1 MKNIDK
7 DISSFNRL
15 LEIMNRLRN
24 ECPWD
29 KQQTMESLRHLTI
42 EETYELSEAIL
53 SKEINEIK
61 NELGD
66 LLLHI
71 VFYSKIASEKK
82 HFDINDVINGICD
95 KLIHRHPHIYSD
107 VKLDNIEEVKKNWE
121 IIKKNEHNRGA
132 LSGVPKSLPSLIKA
146 MRIQEKASG
155 MGFKWDNKID
165 VLDKVIEEIREFNL
179 ELSKS
184 NLDLMED
191 EFGDILFSLVN
202 YATYNKINP
211 VKALEKTN
219 IKFINRFNY
228 IEKIAEKLNISIS
241 KMTSTELKKHWDDA
255 KIF

>member
-53 SKEINEIK
+53 SNEINEIK

-165 VLDKVIEEIREFNL
+165 VLDKVIEEIREFKL

-228 IEKIAEKLNISIS
+228 IEKIAEKSNKSIS

>member
-1 MKNIDK
+1 MKNIHK
-7 DISSFNRL
+7 DTSSFNRL

-29 KQQTMESLRHLTI
+29 KEQTMESLRHLTI

-53 SKEINEIK
+53 SNEINEIK

-71 VFYSKIASEKK
+71 VFYSKIANEKK
-82 HFDINDVINGICD
+82 HFDINDVINGICE

-121 IIKKNEHNRGA
+121 IIKKNEHNKGA

-146 MRIQEKASG
+146 MRIQEKATG
-155 MGFKWDNKID
+155 MGFKWDNKHD
-165 VLDKVIEEIREFNL
+165 VLDKVIEEIREFKL

-228 IEKIAEKLNISIS
+228 IEKIAEKLNKSIS
-241 KMTSTELKKHWDDA
+241 NMTSNELKKHWDDA

>member
-1 MKNIDK
+1 VKNIDK

-165 VLDKVIEEIREFNL
+165 VLDKVIEEIREFKL

-228 IEKIAEKLNISIS
+228 IEKIAEKLNKSIS
-241 KMTSTELKKHWDDA
+241 NMTSNELKKHWDDA

>member
-7 DISSFNRL
+7 DTSSFNRL

-165 VLDKVIEEIREFNL
+165 VLDKVIEEIREFKL

-228 IEKIAEKLNISIS
+228 IEKIAEKLNKSIS
-241 KMTSTELKKHWDDA
+241 NMTSNELKKHWDDA

>member
-7 DISSFNRL
+7 DTSSFNRL

-53 SKEINEIK
+53 SNEINEIK

-165 VLDKVIEEIREFNL
+165 VLDKVIEEIREFKL

-228 IEKIAEKLNISIS
+228 IEKIADKLNKPISE
-241 KMTSTELKKHWDDA
+241 MTSIELKNHWDDA

>member
-1 MKNIDK
+1 MKNK

-29 KQQTMESLRHLTI
+29 KEQTMESLRHLTI

-53 SKEINEIK
+53 SNEINEIK

-71 VFYSKIASEKK
+71 VFYSKIASENK

-95 KLIHRHPHIYSD
+95 KLIHRHPHIYKD
-107 VKLDNIEEVKKNWE
+107 VKLNSIEDVKKNWE
-121 IIKKNEHNRGA
+121 IIKKNEQNRGA

-165 VLDKVIEEIREFNL
+165 VLDKVIEEIREFKL
-179 ELSKS
+179 EVSKS

-228 IEKIAEKLNISIS
+228 IEKIAEKLNKTIS

>member
-1 MKNIDK
+1 
-7 DISSFNRL
+7 
-15 LEIMNRLRN
+15 MNRLRN

>member
-1 MKNIDK
+1 MKNINK
-7 DISSFNRL
+7 DTSSFNRL

-29 KQQTMESLRHLTI
+29 KEQTMESLRHLTI

-53 SKEINEIK
+53 SNEINEIK

-71 VFYSKIASEKK
+71 VFYSKIANEKK
-82 HFDINDVINGICD
+82 HFDINDVINGICE

-121 IIKKNEHNRGA
+121 IIKKNEHNKGA

-146 MRIQEKASG
+146 MRIQEKATG
-155 MGFKWDNKID
+155 MGFKWDNKHD
-165 VLDKVIEEIREFNL
+165 VLDKVIEEIREFKL

-228 IEKIAEKLNISIS
+228 IEKIADKLNKPISE
-241 KMTSTELKKHWDDA
+241 MTSIELKNHWDDA

>member
-1 MKNIDK
+1 MKNNLK
-7 DISSFNRL
+7 QFERL
-15 LEIMNRLRN
+15 LIIMDDLR
-24 ECPWD
+24 EKCPWD
-29 KQQTMESLRHLTI
+29 KKQTLESLRHLTI

-121 IIKKNEHNRGA
+121 IIKKNEHNKGA

-155 MGFKWDNKID
+155 MGFKWDNNADI
-165 VLDKVIEEIREFNL
+165 LDKVIEEISEFKL

-184 NLDLMED
+184 NLDLMEE
-191 EFGDILFSLVN
+191 EFGDILFSLIN
-202 YATYNKINP
+202 YASYNKINP
-211 VKALEKTN
+211 AKALEKTN

-228 IEKIAEKLNISIS
+228 LEKIADKLEKPISE
-241 KMTSTELKKHWDDA
+241 MTSSELKKHWNDA
-255 KIF
+255 KVF

>member
-7 DISSFNRL
+7 DISSFDRL

-53 SKEINEIK
+53 SNEINEIK

-165 VLDKVIEEIREFNL
+165 VLDKVIEEIREFKL

-228 IEKIAEKLNISIS
+228 IEKIAEKLNKSIS

>member
-29 KQQTMESLRHLTI
+29 KQQTIESLRHLTI

-53 SKEINEIK
+53 SNEINEIK

-121 IIKKNEHNRGA
+121 IIKKNEHNKGA

-155 MGFKWDNKID
+155 MGFKWDNKHD
-165 VLDKVIEEIREFNL
+165 VLDKVIEEIREFKL

-228 IEKIAEKLNISIS
+228 IEKIADKLNKPIS
-241 KMTSTELKKHWDDA
+241 KMTSVEL
-255 KIF
+255 

>member
-1 MKNIDK
+1 VKNINK
-7 DISSFNRL
+7 DTSSFNRL

-29 KQQTMESLRHLTI
+29 KEQTMESLRHLTI

-53 SKEINEIK
+53 SNEINEIK

-71 VFYSKIASEKK
+71 VFYSKIANEKK
-82 HFDINDVINGICD
+82 HFDINDVINGICE

-121 IIKKNEHNRGA
+121 IIKKNEHNKGA

-146 MRIQEKASG
+146 MRIQEKATG
-155 MGFKWDNKID
+155 MGFKWDNKHD
-165 VLDKVIEEIREFNL
+165 VLDKVIEEIREFKL

-228 IEKIAEKLNISIS
+228 IEKIADKLNKPISE
-241 KMTSTELKKHWDDA
+241 MTSIELKNHWDDA

>member
-1 MKNIDK
+1 VKNIDK

-53 SKEINEIK
+53 SNEVNEIK

-165 VLDKVIEEIREFNL
+165 VLDKVIEEIREFKL